1 MKKADVAGGN
11 RSGVTVT
18 EAAELRDRQE
28 ADPAAR
34 AGDRGP
40 ASCRCL
46 PVPGEPAGKI
56 VFPLVGEMAR
66 AGTRVRVPVVAAC
79 RVLGRSTQ
87 GYYQWATDPVCQRD
101 WDDAHLIHAA
111 REIHHE
117 IPVSATATFATSSL
131 SRASSPASAHGS
143 SPHCRHFVKDQEP
156 IGGCRTALLPG

>member
-1 MKKADVAGGN
+1 MLGFSKLAFHKWNAN
-11 RSGVTVT
+11 
-18 EAAELRDRQE
+18 
-28 ADPAAR
+28 
-34 AGDRGP
+34 
-40 ASCRCL
+40 
-46 PVPGEPAGKI
+46 PV
-56 VFPLVGEMAR
+56 R
-66 AGTRVRVPVVAAC
+66 
-79 RVLGRSTQ
+79 
-87 GYYQWATDPVCQRD
+87 QRD